1 MIRVRKLCIMLIL
14 ACSISRSAAQHDSY
28 LYRTP
33 LSFYNTDILSYLQ
46 VLHKNQQYEK
56 MVPFFT
62 GPLAAHKSAEDIA
75 AMLADSP
82 FGYSMKRSGI
92 REIEPKHSW
101 SLTYSR
107 TILGTQETFK
117 IDCVLERDT
126 CRVVLDEK
134 SKMAIF
140 KQ

>member
-1 MIRVRKLCIMLIL
+1 MKHFSTLLISLCL
-14 ACSISRSAAQHDSY
+14 AGATYGQNESF
-28 LYRTP
+28 LFRTP

>member
-1 MIRVRKLCIMLIL
+1 MKHFSALLISLCL
-14 ACSISRSAAQHDSY
+14 ACATYGQNESF
-28 LYRTP
+28 LFRTP

-46 VLHKNQQYEK
+46 VLHKNQQYDK

-62 GPLAAHKSAEDIA
+62 GPMVYGKSTSELVSY
-75 AMLADSP
+75 LADAP
-82 FGYSMKRSGI
+82 FGYSMKRAGI

-101 SLTYSR
+101 SITYTR

-126 CRVVLDEK
+126 CRVMLDEK
-134 SKMAIF
+134 SKSAIF

>member
-1 MIRVRKLCIMLIL
+1 MH
-14 ACSISRSAAQHDSY
+14 AQQESF
-28 LYRTP
+28 LFRTP

-62 GPLAAHKSAEDIA
+62 GPLVSDKSTSELAKF
-75 AMLADSP
+75 LADVS

-92 REIEPKHSW
+92 REIEPKQRW
-101 SLTYSR
+101 SLSYTR

-134 SKMAIF
+134 SKTAIF

>member
-1 MIRVRKLCIMLIL
+1 MISIRQLGIMLIL
-14 ACSISRSAAQHDSY
+14 VCLVSRSAAQRDSF
-28 LYRTP
+28 LFRTP
-33 LSFYNTDILSYLQ
+33 LSFYNTDILAYLQ
-46 VLHKNQQYEK
+46 VLHKNQQYDQ

-62 GPLAAHKSAEDIA
+62 GPYVSEKSAEDIA
-75 AMLADSP
+75 TMLSDAP
-82 FGYSMKRSGI
+82 FGYVMKRSGL
-92 REIEPKHSW
+92 REIERNQSW

-126 CRVVLDEK
+126 CRVVLNRN
-134 SKMAIF
+134 SMNSIF

>member
-1 MIRVRKLCIMLIL
+1 MKHYLIITIPILL
-14 ACSISRSAAQHDSY
+14 ASSIYGQNESF
-28 LYRTP
+28 LFRTP

-62 GPLAAHKSAEDIA
+62 GSLVKDQSPAELAN
-75 AMLADSP
+75 MLADLP

-92 REIEPKHSW
+92 REIEPKQKW

-134 SKMAIF
+134 SIKAIF